1 MEYLWLLVGVLF
13 GSALSQILRFEFTT
27 FGVLKIDHKH
37 HLCCVQLE
45 EKDCT
50 KITKKKVVL
59 KVDHNANL
67 SQD

>member
-1 MEYLWLLVGVLF
+1 MEYLCFLIGILL
-13 GSALSQILRFEFTT
+13 GSALAQILRLEFTT

-37 HLCCVQLE
+37 HLCCVQLQE
-45 EKDCT
+45 EDCT

-59 KVDHNANL
+59 EVDHNANL

>member
-1 MEYLWLLVGVLF
+1 MEYLWFLAGVLL
-13 GSALSQILRFEFTT
+13 GSALAQILRFEFTT

-37 HLCCVQLE
+37 HLCCVQLQE
-45 EKDCT
+45 DCI

-59 KVDHNANL
+59 EVDHNANL

>member
-1 MEYLWLLVGVLF
+1 MEYLWLLVGALF
-13 GSALSQILRFEFTT
+13 DSALSQILRFEFTT